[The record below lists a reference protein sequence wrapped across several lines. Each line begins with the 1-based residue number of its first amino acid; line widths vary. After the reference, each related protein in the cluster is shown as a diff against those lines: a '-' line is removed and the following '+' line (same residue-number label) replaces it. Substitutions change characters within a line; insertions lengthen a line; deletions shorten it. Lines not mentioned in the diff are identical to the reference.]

1 MQIYLYHQ
9 PDDVYSR
16 TSFYDIKE
24 KLFAADILSHKQCMN
39 KYFLQYEQNMNRT
52 SYHLEDVDSE
62 FNMLFKLMVESLD
75 LDQMATQFLNVA
87 ICIMKNLIIK
97 FKNQKLKVCWLT
109 TMAKNICF
117 TYPRDRSKSQ
127 MFFFSTNIHVDV
139 VESLHNKSSNTD
151 IIWHYQKIAI

>member
-1 MQIYLYHQ
+1 MQIYLYQQ

-39 KYFLQYEQNMNRT
+39 KYFLQYEQNMNGT

-75 LDQMATQFLNVA
+75 LDQMATQFLIVA

-97 FKNQKLKVCWLT
+97 FKNQKLKVC
-109 TMAKNICF
+109 
-117 TYPRDRSKSQ
+117 
-127 MFFFSTNIHVDV
+127 
-139 VESLHNKSSNTD
+139 
-151 IIWHYQKIAI
+151 

>member
-1 MQIYLYHQ
+1 MQIYLYQQ

-39 KYFLQYEQNMNRT
+39 KYFLQYDMNRT

-62 FNMLFKLMVESLD
+62 FNVLFKLMVESLD
-75 LDQMATQFLNVA
+75 LDQMATQFLIVA

-97 FKNQKLKVCWLT
+97 FRNQMLKVC
-109 TMAKNICF
+109 
-117 TYPRDRSKSQ
+117 
-127 MFFFSTNIHVDV
+127 
-139 VESLHNKSSNTD
+139 
-151 IIWHYQKIAI
+151 